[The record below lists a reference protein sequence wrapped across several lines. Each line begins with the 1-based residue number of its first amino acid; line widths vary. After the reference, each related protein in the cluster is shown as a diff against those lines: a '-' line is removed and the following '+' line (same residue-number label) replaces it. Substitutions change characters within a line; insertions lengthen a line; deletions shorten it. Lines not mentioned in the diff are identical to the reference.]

1 LLKWRGEFYFAS
13 RGILTVVA
21 EKQPKVSIIVLNWNG
36 LDDTIACLESLKTII
51 YQNYEVVMVDNGSE
65 GKDVEVLHNKFG
77 EYVHL
82 IENDKNYG
90 FCEGNNIGIRYS
102 LKNEADYVLLLNN
115 DTIVDPD
122 FLSELI
128 KVADSDSKI
137 GLAGPKIYY
146 YSKPN
151 KIWFAGGKISL
162 FSKSSVRGFNSV
174 DKGQFDKVDYVD
186 FVSGS
191 CMLIKRS
198 VLEAVGLLDPIY
210 FFSMED
216 VDLCLRAT
224 RAGYRN
230 VFVPSSVIWHKVFV
244 SGIRNPNI
252 MYYSSRN
259 AIIFARKHY
268 RVFKKAAIRTI
279 VATVIELITRSIRYR
294 DRNIILSMVRGLGAG
309 IRADVASSKAGR
321 LA

>member
-1 LLKWRGEFYFAS
+1 
-13 RGILTVVA
+13 VVA
-21 EKQPKVSIIVLNWNG
+21 EKQSKVSIIVLNWNG
-36 LDDTIACLESLKTII
+36 LDDTIECLESLKKIT
-51 YQNYEVVMVDNGSE
+51 YQNYEVLVVDNGSE
-65 GKDVEVLHNKFG
+65 GKEVEVLRTKFG
-77 EYVHL
+77 NYIQL

-90 FCEGNNIGIRYS
+90 FCEGNNIGIRYA
-102 LKNEADYVLLLNN
+102 LKNEVDYILLLNN
-115 DTIVDPD
+115 DTIVAPD
-122 FLSELI
+122 FLSELV
-128 KVADSDSKI
+128 KVVQSDPKI

-146 YSKPN
+146 YREPN

-162 FSKSSVRGFNSV
+162 FSKSSVQGFNLI

-216 VDLCLRAT
+216 VDICLRAT
-224 RAGYRN
+224 KAGYQI
-230 VFVPSSVIWHKVFV
+230 VFVPSSMIWHKVFV

-294 DRNIILSMVRGLGAG
+294 NGRILWTMIRGLSAG
-309 IRADVASSKAGR
+309 IRVDFASSKASR
-321 LA
+321 LV